1 MVEVFGVER
10 VADGGGGLEWRRR
23 SHREEVVHLADG
35 VRGLGW
41 GDRVAEAPPR
51 ATKRLGQAGDR
62 NGALAHAGPRRDRV
76 VVPGIGDV
84 LIRIVG
90 QYHHVVLNAQRG
102 DEGDLIAGEDAARR
116 IVWRVED
123 EGARLRGECATE
135 SIGIQGPRR
144 GLQRDEHGARAG
156 EDAVRSVVLVKRLR
170 DDHFVARIQECE
182 ERRRHGLRGAAGHGH
197 LALGIDLEVVHP
209 PVLFGDREAQDG
221 TAPGD
226 RVLVDVSP
234 NCGAGRFLHGLRHR
248 EIWEALRQ
256 IDGAV
261 RLGDP
266 RHLADNG
273 LGKRGGS
280 LRRAHAVSPLCSG
293 GQRSLDKVTRSPP
306 LC

>member
-1 MVEVFGVER
+1 M
-10 VADGGGGLEWRRR
+10 
-23 SHREEVVHLADG
+23 
-35 VRGLGW
+35 
-41 GDRVAEAPPR
+41 
-51 ATKRLGQAGDR
+51 
-62 NGALAHAGPRRDRV
+62 
-76 VVPGIGDV
+76 VPGIGDV

-221 TAPGD
+221 
-226 RVLVDVSP
+226 S
-234 NCGAGRFLHGLRHR
+234 
-248 EIWEALRQ
+248 
-256 IDGAV
+256 
-261 RLGDP
+261 DP